1 MSLKVLEGE
10 KLDENCFVFRT
21 NPKAAEIEQERIKKL
36 RAKRDNNKLNGLF
49 DKLRKVCESGEN
61 VMPIV
66 MEVTKEGGT
75 VGEVCNIY
83 REILGTWDPP
93 IVI

>member
-1 MSLKVLEGE
+1 MYLIILQR
-10 KLDENCFVFRT
+10 F
-21 NPKAAEIEQERIKKL
+21 P
-36 RAKRDNNKLNGLF
+36 KLNELL
-49 DKLRKVCESGEN
+49 DTLRKVVEKREN
-61 VMPIV
+61 IMPIV
-66 MEVTKEGGT
+66 LEVTKEGGT